1 MSNRIL
7 FVTSNGTGLGHLT
20 RSMAIARRLD
30 PSLEPLFF
38 TLSAAAPVVR
48 ELGFPVEYAANYG
61 TPGAGNDWRWSRR
74 LRGRLRAAIAEA
86 QPAAL
91 VFDGTHPYEALL
103 GAMRGFD
110 DLRTVWSRRPLWR
123 EGSSRAP
130 LGRTGSFD
138 AVLEPGELAAARDRG
153 PTVAR
158 RGEVHPVAPIV
169 LLDRSELLP
178 REEAARELGLDPAAA
193 NVLVALGQGSEV
205 RAATERC
212 LRHLTG
218 REGVRVAA
226 LSSALAGLA
235 AAPEGVVE
243 LRATYPISRYY
254 AAFDAAV
261 SAAGY
266 NAYHELIALG
276 VPSLFVPM
284 PRETDD
290 QPARAR
296 FAAEAGLGWGVA
308 GPDDPALE
316 STLDRVLD
324 PQARGIVAAGLEAH
338 RLPNGAVEAAEWLAS
353 LAATDAERRLRGHT
367 GPKDDARPGGP
378 RRSGNLA
385 RRSRE
390 FIRYAPRTA
399 VRLGRQAITQPRP
412 RTLVFALGLRGEE
425 LERGASEALEQTPD
439 PPERTLVVT
448 DSLELGRL
456 RSLGVGVEH
465 VPAPSERQA
474 ELAGGDYEG
483 FLLKRVELILAERP
497 RPRRVLMAPGS
508 RPAPDGVAS

>member
-1 MSNRIL
+1 MSERIL

-30 PSLEPLFF
+30 QSVEPLFF

-48 ELGFPVEYAANYG
+48 ELGFPVEYAASYG

-74 LRGRLRAAIAEA
+74 LRGRLRAAITEA
-86 QPAAL
+86 QPAVL

-110 DLRTVWSRRPLWR
+110 DLRTVWARRPLWR
-123 EGSSRAP
+123 AGSSRAP

-138 AVLEPGELAAARDRG
+138 AVLEPGELAAAEDRG

-158 RGEVHPVAPIV
+158 RDEVHPVAPIV

-178 REEAARELGLDPAAA
+178 REDAARELGLDPAAT
-193 NVLVALGQGSEV
+193 NVLVALGQGAEV
-205 RAATERC
+205 RDATERC
-212 LRHLTG
+212 LHRLAG
-218 REGVRVAA
+218 REGVQVAA
-226 LSSALAGLA
+226 LSSALARVGA
-235 AAPEGVVE
+235 VPDGVVA

-308 GPDDPALE
+308 APDDPALE
-316 STLDRVLD
+316 SALDRLLD
-324 PQARGIVAAGLEAH
+324 DQARRIVASGLEAH
-338 RLPNGAVEAAEWLAS
+338 RPPNGAVEAAEWLATLAGGEAGAGGGATSPRGSS
-353 LAATDAERRLRGHT
+353 LGAW
-367 GPKDDARPGGP
+367 
-378 RRSGNLA
+378 A
-385 RRSRE
+385 RRWRTFFAS
-390 FIRYAPRTA
+390 APATA
-399 VRLGRQAITQPRP
+399 LRLGRQLVTQPRP
-412 RTLVFALGLRGEE
+412 RTLVFALGLRGGA
-425 LERGASEALEQTPD
+425 LERGVAEALEQTPD
-439 PPERTLVVT
+439 PPARTLVIT
-448 DSLELGRL
+448 DSLELAAPRD
-456 RSLGVGVEH
+456 LGVGVEH
-465 VPAPSERQA
+465 VPAAGERQA
-474 ELAGGDYEG
+474 ELAGGNYEQ
-483 FLLKRVELILAERP
+483 FLRRRVELILAERP
-497 RPRRVLMAPGS
+497 RPRRVVVAPGS
-508 RPAPDGVAS
+508 RPAPDGVSS

>member
-1 MSNRIL
+1 M

-30 PSLEPLFF
+30 SSLEPLFF

-48 ELGFPVEYAANYG
+48 ELGFPVEYAASYG

-74 LRGRLRAAIAEA
+74 LRGRLRAVIAEA
-86 QPAAL
+86 QPSVL

-110 DLRTVWSRRPLWR
+110 DLRAVWSRRPLWR

-138 AVLEPGELAAARDRG
+138 AVLEPGELAAAEDRG
-153 PTVAR
+153 PTVPR

-169 LLDRSELLP
+169 LLDRSELLD
-178 REEAARELGLDPAAA
+178 REEAARELGLDPAAT
-193 NVLVALGQGSEV
+193 NVLVGLGQGAEV
-205 RAATERC
+205 RVATERC
-212 LRHLTG
+212 LRHLAG
-218 REGVRVAA
+218 RDGVRVAA
-226 LSSALAGLA
+226 LSSALAALGGV
-235 AAPEGVVE
+235 PEGVVE

-254 AAFDAAV
+254 AVFDAAV

-316 STLDRVLD
+316 EALDHLLD
-324 PQARGIVAAGLEAH
+324 PQARSIVVNGLEAH
-338 RLPNGAVEAAEWLAS
+338 RLPNGAVEAAHWLG
-353 LAATDAERRLRGHT
+353 E
-367 GPKDDARPGGP
+367 
-378 RRSGNLA
+378 LA
-385 RRSRE
+385 RGA
-390 FIRYAPRTA
+390 APDAGAGGSPKGSPVRAWARRWRTFFA
-399 VRLGRQAITQPRP
+399 SAPATAMRLGRQVVTQPRP
-412 RTLVFALGLRGEE
+412 RTLIFALGLRGEE
-425 LERGASEALEQTPD
+425 LERGVQATRRQTPD

-448 DSLELGRL
+448 DSLELGPL
-456 RSLGVGVEH
+456 RRMGVGVEH
-465 VPAPSERQA
+465 VPAPGERQA
-474 ELAGGDYEG
+474 ELAGGDYED
-483 FLLKRVELILAERP
+483 FLQSRIGLILAERP
-497 RPRRVLMAPGS
+497 RPRRVLQASGS
-508 RPAPDGVAS
+508 REAPAGVTS

>member
-1 MSNRIL
+1 VRIL

-30 PSLEPLFF
+30 SSVEPLFF

-48 ELGFPVEYAANYG
+48 ELGFPVEYAASYA

-86 QPAAL
+86 EPAVL

-110 DLRTVWSRRPLWR
+110 GLRTVWSRRPLWR
-123 EGSSRAP
+123 RGSSRAP

-138 AVLEPGELAAARDRG
+138 AVLEPGELAAAEDRG

-158 RGEVHPVAPIV
+158 RAEVRAVAPIV
-169 LLDRSELLP
+169 LLDRAELLP
-178 REEAARELGLDPAAA
+178 REQAARELGLDPAAT
-193 NVLVALGQGSEV
+193 NVLVGLGQGDEV
-205 RAATERC
+205 RAANERC
-212 LRHLTG
+212 LRHLAG
-218 REGVRVAA
+218 REGIRVAA
-226 LSSALAGLA
+226 LSSALAELDA
-235 AAPEGVVE
+235 PPEGVAQ

-284 PRETDD
+284 RRQTDD

-296 FAAEAGLGWGVA
+296 FAAASGLGWAVSGPNDPELEWALDRLADADDRSAVATRLSERGFENGATEAAAWLAGLGA
-308 GPDDPALE
+308 GELGDGDGDGADPRTSAL
-316 STLDRVLD
+316 
-324 PQARGIVAAGLEAH
+324 
-338 RLPNGAVEAAEWLAS
+338 GAW
-353 LAATDAERRLRGHT
+353 
-367 GPKDDARPGGP
+367 
-378 RRSGNLA
+378 A
-385 RRSRE
+385 RRWRTFFAS
-390 FIRYAPRTA
+390 APATA
-399 VRLGRQAITQPRP
+399 LRLGRQLVTQPRP
-412 RTLVFALGLRGEE
+412 RTLVFALGLGGDE
-425 LERGASEALEQTPD
+425 LERGVAAALADTPD
-439 PPERTLVVT
+439 PPQKVLVVT

-456 RSLGVGVEH
+456 RALGVGVEY
-465 VPAPSERQA
+465 VPAAGERQA
-474 ELAGGDYEG
+474 HLAGGGYED
-483 FLLKRVELILAERP
+483 FLRRRLELILAERP
-497 RPRRVLMAPGS
+497 RPRRVLSAPGS
-508 RPAPDGVAS
+508 AQTPPLP

>member
-7 FVTSNGTGLGHLT
+7 LVTSNGTGLGHLT

-30 PSLEPLFF
+30 SSLEPLFF

-48 ELGFPVEYAANYG
+48 ELGFPVEYAASYA

-86 QPAAL
+86 QPSVL

-110 DLRTVWSRRPLWR
+110 DLHTVWARRPLWR

-138 AVLEPGELAAARDRG
+138 AVLEPGELAAAEDRG

-158 RGEVHPVAPIV
+158 RDEVHAVGPIV
-169 LLDRSELLP
+169 LLDRAELLP
-178 REEAARELGLDPAAA
+178 RAEAARELGLDPAAT

-205 RAATERC
+205 RGATERC
-212 LRHLTG
+212 LRHLG
-218 REGVRVAA
+218 ARDDVRVAA
-226 LSSALAGLA
+226 LSSALAALGG
-235 AAPEGVVE
+235 APEGVVE
-243 LRATYPISRYY
+243 LRATYPISRHF

-284 PRETDD
+284 RRETDD

-316 STLDRVLD
+316 ATLDRLLD
-324 PQARGIVAAGLEAH
+324 AQARSIVASGLEAH
-338 RLPNGAVEAAEWLAS
+338 PLANGAGEAAHWLGE
-353 LAATDAERRLRGHT
+353 LARGAVS
-367 GPKDDARPGGP
+367 GSGDARSSKGSPLGAW
-378 RRSGNLA
+378 A
-385 RRSRE
+385 RRWRTFFAS
-390 FIRYAPRTA
+390 APATA
-399 VRLGRQAITQPRP
+399 MRLGRQVVTQPRP
-412 RTLVFALGLRGEE
+412 RTLVYALGLSGEE
-425 LERGASEALEQTPD
+425 LERGVSEALEQTPD
-439 PPERTLVVT
+439 SPERTLVVT

-456 RSLGVGVEH
+456 RGLGVGVEH
-465 VPAPSERQA
+465 VPAPGERQA
-474 ELAGGDYEG
+474 ELAGGDYEE
-483 FLLKRVELILAERP
+483 FLRRRLELILAERP
-497 RPRRVLMAPGS
+497 RPRRVLVASGS
-508 RPAPDGVAS
+508 RPAPL

>member
-1 MSNRIL
+1 MSDRIL

-30 PSLEPLFF
+30 ASLEPLFF

-48 ELGFPVEYAANYG
+48 ELGFPVEYVASYG

-74 LRGRLRAAIAEA
+74 LRTRLRAAIAEA
-86 QPAAL
+86 QPSVL

-103 GAMRGFD
+103 GAMRGFG
-110 DLRTVWSRRPLWR
+110 DLHTVWSRRPLWR
-123 EGSSRAP
+123 KGSSRVP

-138 AVLEPGELAAARDRG
+138 AVLEPGELAAAEDRG

-158 RGEVHPVAPIV
+158 RDEVHAVAPVV
-169 LLDRSELLP
+169 LLDRSELLS
-178 REEAARELGLDPAAA
+178 RDEAARKLGLDPAAT
-193 NVLVALGQGSEV
+193 NVLVTLGQGGEV

-212 LRHLTG
+212 LRHLAG
-218 REGVRVAA
+218 REDVRAAA
-226 LSSALAGLA
+226 LSSALAALGV
-235 AAPEGVVE
+235 APEGVVE
-243 LRATYPISRYY
+243 LRATYPISRYF

-284 PRETDD
+284 RRETDD

-316 STLDRVLD
+316 ATLDRLLD
-324 PQARGIVAAGLEAH
+324 AQARGIVANGLEAH
-338 RLPNGAVEAAEWLAS
+338 PLRNGAGEAAQWLG
-353 LAATDAERRLRGHT
+353 E
-367 GPKDDARPGGP
+367 
-378 RRSGNLA
+378 LA
-385 RRSRE
+385 RGEAVIAGDPRSSKGSPLGAWARRWRT
-390 FIRYAPRTA
+390 FFASAPATA
-399 VRLGRQAITQPRP
+399 IRLGRQLVTQPRP
-412 RTLVFALGLRGEE
+412 RTLIFALGLSGEALGRGV
-425 LERGASEALEQTPD
+425 SEALEQTPD

-456 RSLGVGVEH
+456 RGLGVGVEY
-465 VPAPSERQA
+465 VPAAGERQA
-474 ELAGGDYEG
+474 ELGGGDYEA
-483 FLLKRVELILAERP
+483 FLRGRLELILAERP
-497 RPRRVLMAPGS
+497 RPRRVLTAPGS
-508 RPAPDGVAS
+508 KAAPV